1 MKDVQRASVA
11 GSVVRRSGLVIRTR
25 ALQTGERPLRV
36 WASLLILLLGLA
48 GCNSAPEGHERV
60 RALVRPQ
67 GRAVAFVPFSVA
79 GLKTAKPEDGILLGE
94 LAANDL
100 RQALPDLKVVG
111 PSAMGEF
118 LARQLDEAS
127 WPELGQKLGVAL
139 LVVGQIT
146 FLDAWHDKELMS
158 REGTIGLRFRVLDV
172 SKSPPT
178 RLARVSW
185 RRAFPEGVGE
195 KFDERY
201 VSMNEVLFRQELLKC
216 GARSVAGVFYD
227 HFERRRPVSQMEVE
241 SIRYE

>member
-1 MKDVQRASVA
+1 M
-11 GSVVRRSGLVIRTR
+11 
-25 ALQTGERPLRV
+25 RV
-36 WASLLILLLGLA
+36 WASLLITLLGLA

-79 GLKTAKPEDGILLGE
+79 GLKAAKAEDGILLAE

-100 RQALPDLKVVG
+100 RQAIPDLKVVG

-146 FLDAWHDKELMS
+146 FLDAWPDREDGKVIS

-172 SKSPPT
+172 SKSLPT

-216 GARSVAGVFYD
+216 GARSVARVFYD
-227 HFERRRPVSQMEVE
+227 HFERRQPVSRMEVE